1 MQLQSDI
8 STHLAAIIV
17 MTQRSLRY
25 DDNPMSSCV
34 TAAEGRREGT
44 LLPFSLPRVSVTR
57 VATPCRSVFQ
67 LLKQP
72 HIGFAF
78 NTANEKQEHRGCYF
92 YEISRALFLFD
103 TRIIKMSIIAAAIR
117 ITMSLISVSFKFVLG
132 EDANHK
138 SNTTLF
144 SASRAF
150 AGTFIKALS
159 QI

>member
-8 STHLAAIIV
+8 STHLAAIII

-44 LLPFSLPRVSVTR
+44 LLPFSLPRVSVIR
-57 VATPCRSVFQ
+57 IATPCRSVFQ

-78 NTANEKQEHRGCYF
+78 SPADKKQEHWVCYF

-103 TRIIKMSIIAAAIR
+103 MRIVKMSMISAVIGI
-117 ITMSLISVSFKFVLG
+117 SLINVSFKSVF
-132 EDANHK
+132 ETANHK
-138 SNTTLF
+138 SSTML
-144 SASRAF
+144 
-150 AGTFIKALS
+150 LLVPVELL
-159 QI
+159 

>member
-1 MQLQSDI
+1 M
-8 STHLAAIIV
+8 
-17 MTQRSLRY
+17 MQRSLRY

-34 TAAEGRREGT
+34 AAAEGRREGT

-78 NTANEKQEHRGCYF
+78 NTTDEKQGHRIYYL

-103 TRIIKMSIIAAAIR
+103 AIIRMSMISVIR
-117 ITMSLISVSFKFVLG
+117 MPLISVSFTFVLG
-132 EDANHK
+132 DE
-138 SNTTLF
+138 
-144 SASRAF
+144 
-150 AGTFIKALS
+150 S